1 MPRATLPVP
10 TTPAA
15 EASALIRQVRTGA
28 IEHFID
34 GALTAAP
41 GLSDEQLAVLIGY
54 AGDYAAMIVD
64 ACCSPG
70 TGAVLREMAARAAEA
85 EPGEDVPA

>member
-1 MPRATLPVP
+1 MTSML
-10 TTPAA
+10 AA
-15 EASALIRQVRTGA
+15 EAAETSALIRQVRTAA

-70 TGAVLREMAARAAEA
+70 IGAVLREMAATGTESDAGRDGAA
-85 EPGEDVPA
+85 

>member
-1 MPRATLPVP
+1 MPWTTLPVP
-10 TTPAA
+10 TAGAA

-70 TGAVLREMAARAAEA
+70 IGAVLRDLAATGIEADAGRDGAA
-85 EPGEDVPA
+85 